1 MDELKLNKIVDE
13 VIDNKTSHS
22 LKGGVARGGC
32 QCGCCY
38 EGRGGSS
45 YHDNGAANLEHGYHS
60 PCPSPDQELPEV
72 IITN

>member
-38 EGRGGSS
+38 EVGEDP
-45 YHDNGAANLEHGYHS
+45 HIMIM
-60 PCPSPDQELPEV
+60 ELQ
-72 IITN
+72 I